1 MYTGPGPVKDVFS
14 TTNRMTVL
22 FITDKLLAKGGFKA
36 NFTTGY
42 YLGIPGMCT
51 WDYMLH
57 YNFWSKTIK
66 ACSISKPKYDFS
78 VCIRIHSFFVIL
90 SEIFFLPLHLHNRC
104 LSQFKAGIHIIFSRF
119 TCSSMGC
126 KVVNFVHLRGPFS
139 MLKSGLL
146 GTMKKEDDLSS
157 SLCQKH
163 FQRTAGSQAN
173 ELFGFQQHPIK
184 KLTSLTF

>member
-14 TTNRMTVL
+14 TTSRMTVL

-51 WDYMLH
+51 WDYPLH
-57 YNFWSKTIK
+57 CNFWSRTIK
-66 ACSISKPKYDFS
+66 AYSISKPITTSVTAFEYSHSLSSYQRFS
-78 VCIRIHSFFVIL
+78 SLLYICITTG
-90 SEIFFLPLHLHNRC
+90 

-126 KVVNFVHLRGPFS
+126 KVVNFVHLRGPF
-139 MLKSGLL
+139 
-146 GTMKKEDDLSS
+146 
-157 SLCQKH
+157 
-163 FQRTAGSQAN
+163 
-173 ELFGFQQHPIK
+173 
-184 KLTSLTF
+184 